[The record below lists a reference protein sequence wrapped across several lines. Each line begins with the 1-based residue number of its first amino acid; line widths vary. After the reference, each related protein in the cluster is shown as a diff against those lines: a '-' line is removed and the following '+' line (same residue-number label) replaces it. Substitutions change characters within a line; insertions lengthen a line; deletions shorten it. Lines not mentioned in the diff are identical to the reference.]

1 MKNIFL
7 KSSLIGIV
15 FLVVLSSVALVGQ
28 TKKTDAKIIEPT
40 AKEVVK
46 QIFLNGNILLSAGKN
61 CESVGTSK
69 DDRTILDFL
78 SGVLSFQT
86 EPNTNNA
93 IEFTF
98 KQEKGKRNEIVWVCD
113 LLFRGGVEESPASN
127 GIRFKMRNSDR
138 RLMRES
144 AMCIGTG

>member
-1 MKNIFL
+1 MKNSIL
-7 KSSLIGIV
+7 KLSLVGIV
-15 FLVVLSSVALVGQ
+15 SLGLLSATSGQ
-28 TKKTDAKIIEPT
+28 TKKIETKIIEPT
-40 AKEVVK
+40 AKEAVK
-46 QIFLNGNILLSAGKN
+46 QIFLNGDILLSAGKN

-86 EPNTNNA
+86 EPNTKSA
-93 IEFTF
+93 IEFSF
-98 KQEKGKRNEIVWVCD
+98 KQEKGRKNEPVWVCD
-113 LLFRGGVEESPASN
+113 LLFRAGDEESPSSN

-144 AMCIGTG
+144 VMCIGTG

>member
-1 MKNIFL
+1 MKNAFINFL
-7 KSSLIGIV
+7 LLGLIALCL
-15 FLVVLSSVALVGQ
+15 FSSVAAQV
-28 TKKTDAKIIEPT
+28 KKTNGKAVEPT
-40 AKEVVK
+40 AKEAIK
-46 QIFLNGNILLSAGKN
+46 QILLNGNILLSAGKN

-78 SGVLSFQT
+78 SGVLSFQA
-86 EPNTNNA
+86 EPKTSSA

-98 KQEKGKRNEIVWVCD
+98 TQEKGKRNEIVWVCD
-113 LLFRGGVEESPASN
+113 LLFRGMDEENPSSN

-144 AMCIGTG
+144 VMCIGTG